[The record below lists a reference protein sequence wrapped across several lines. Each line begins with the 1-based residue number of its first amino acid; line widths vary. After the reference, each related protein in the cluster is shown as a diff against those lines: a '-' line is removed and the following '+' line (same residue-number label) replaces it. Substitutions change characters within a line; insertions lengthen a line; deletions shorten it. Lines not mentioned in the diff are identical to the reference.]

1 VQWLWDKLEG
11 RVGALGD
18 DIGRFITKG
27 SLMKYFLK
35 LFAKNPDH
43 GFSRNAAQ
51 HSGVERVSPFA
62 DVSGK
67 MRNALL
73 AGITAIAPVSAL
85 AGTIMD
91 DHVTRL
97 QTEGYDTVEIKTGPS
112 QTKIEAIRG
121 LRKLEVI
128 YDTRS
133 GKVLKREVEQVDWSD
148 DIRPGVRVR
157 SRDRDFL
164 DSDDLYDD

>member
-1 VQWLWDKLEG
+1 
-11 RVGALGD
+11 
-18 DIGRFITKG
+18 
-27 SLMKYFLK
+27 
-35 LFAKNPDH
+35 
-43 GFSRNAAQ
+43 
-51 HSGVERVSPFA
+51 
-62 DVSGK
+62 

-157 SRDRDFL
+157 IRDRDFL